1 MGRRRPTHFG
11 EVRAASPMRYG
22 IVRKIEGEASRGLQ
36 RRQVEINGCDVVL
49 EQGEPTRE
57 DQRALR
63 NLLGRLRAGDEVVV
77 SSLELLQLS
86 TGELAVLLRRF
97 FEVGVTLKLVG
108 GSATV
113 DVVGTGV
120 PRALS
125 LLADH
130 ETRRPTR
137 PPTSQRSRA
146 NLKVLSRYQ
155 IDYAMALR
163 RQGKPLRA
171 VGLLF
176 QLTPT
181 ELLQLMGGDPLD
193 EAKA

>member
-1 MGRRRPTHFG
+1 
-11 EVRAASPMRYG
+11 MRYG
-22 IVRKIEGEASRGLQ
+22 IVRKIEGEASPGLQ

-63 NLLGRLRAGDEVVV
+63 NLLGRLGAGDEVVI

-108 GSATV
+108 GSATI
-113 DVVGTGV
+113 DVVGTSV

-193 EAKA
+193 EAKT